1 MNADEPGA
9 PGLQPPILAK
19 PEDGPVGGQELDK
32 VHRRPSSVS
41 GLVGRYPV
49 IAFMILAYG
58 MSWLIWLP
66 VVTVFARSRD
76 AELSP
81 GLLILGLTGAYGP
94 TAAALILI
102 AMADGRR
109 GIRDFLARYRP
120 SKAPWKWIAIA
131 FLLPACM
138 FLMAVWLRPLAGA
151 PIQPVRWERVSVMGF
166 IGAVVFGLP
175 FGPLGEEGGWRGF
188 LLPALQRDRN
198 ALVSGLIVG
207 VAWTGWH
214 LPMFW
219 VPDAALPTG
228 VRPGVVSILIYLA
241 TLTYA
246 AVIAT
251 AIYNG
256 SQGSLVVAVL
266 YHLGINIWPQVLGP
280 MFGTE
285 APEVALATRL
295 SGLIAGWIVVLGLV
309 LLFGTK
315 RLSWQEPVK

>member
-1 MNADEPGA
+1 
-9 PGLQPPILAK
+9 
-19 PEDGPVGGQELDK
+19 
-32 VHRRPSSVS
+32 
-41 GLVGRYPV
+41 
-49 IAFMILAYG
+49 
-58 MSWLIWLP
+58 
-66 VVTVFARSRD
+66 
-76 AELSP
+76 
-81 GLLILGLTGAYGP
+81 
-94 TAAALILI
+94 
-102 AMADGRR
+102 
-109 GIRDFLARYRP
+109 
-120 SKAPWKWIAIA
+120 
-131 FLLPACM
+131 
-138 FLMAVWLRPLAGA
+138 
-151 PIQPVRWERVSVMGF
+151 
-166 IGAVVFGLP
+166 
-175 FGPLGEEGGWRGF
+175 
-188 LLPALQRDRN
+188 
-198 ALVSGLIVG
+198 
-207 VAWTGWH
+207 
-214 LPMFW
+214 MFW

-309 LLFGTK
+309 LLFDTK